1 MHTFEVVIVNTAAY
15 IQLCEIKELM
25 EPAQSHFYRSS
36 DTIAL
41 GESVLPSLFAWL
53 RRTLIDV

>member
-1 MHTFEVVIVNTAAY
+1 V
-15 IQLCEIKELM
+15 CEIKEIM
-25 EPAQSHFYRSS
+25 ETAQNSFFKS